1 LASKKQHPIG
11 TLRELGVYNEAHLV
25 WDARDSEPSMQVI
38 PLDEF
43 PSSLSD
49 LRRFHTMQL
58 LWEQSPAV
66 RPDLALEMKGL
77 CRSINQVV
85 TTEPPAVPSPTRG
98 PFYILG

>member
-1 LASKKQHPIG
+1 
-11 TLRELGVYNEAHLV
+11 
-25 WDARDSEPSMQVI
+25 MQVI

-58 LWEQSPAV
+58 LWEQSPTV

-77 CRSINQVV
+77 CRSIKKVV
-85 TTEPPAVPSPTRG
+85 TTEQLGAPDRG
-98 PFYILG
+98 SSYYGLR